1 MFGGPLSTCDPGK
14 APVSRRVLAALS
26 LILLAGCG
34 PWPAPSGR
42 PTRHPSTSSTPAPPS
57 TTSTVTPP
65 SSTTTTQPPRTGCF
79 KLPSACG
86 YPDGTNTG
94 YKPTGVTTTTTGVSY
109 NGDGDFDALTAGAVI
124 DGKVINGCVN
134 IKAPNVTIKRSVVK
148 GCGSYFN
155 LRLYPG
161 AGGFVIEDTEVDG
174 SGAVNNAAMVD
185 DGVGPV
191 TMRRVNMH
199 NVADG
204 PHPGEHWLIVDSWI
218 HDLTRCD
225 VCHND
230 TIQSLGANDVT
241 VRHNTL
247 ENLAGTTKDG
257 GMNSVVRIATEQGP
271 VSGFVVQDNLL
282 AGGNYAVQVRSQG
295 SGAPQGVQVL
305 NNRIARGTTPDSQP
319 YPRFGPYDFT
329 DVPTAVWTGNVW
341 DDTGQS
347 IP

>member
-1 MFGGPLSTCDPGK
+1 MSRRALVALST
-14 APVSRRVLAALS
+14 

-34 PWPAPSGR
+34 PWP
-42 PTRHPSTSSTPAPPS
+42 HPVPSSTPRPPS
-57 TTSTVTPP
+57 TTATVPPTTSSSTPP
-65 SSTTTTQPPRTGCF
+65 SSTTSTTSSTTSTTTQPPRTGCAPV
-79 KLPSACG
+79 PSACG

-94 YKPTGVTTTTTGVSY
+94 YKPTGATPTTEGVAI
-109 NGDGDFDALTAGAVI
+109 NRD
-124 DGKVINGCVN
+124 KVWAITQPGVYDSKLVDGCVEVH
-134 IKAPNVTIKRSVVK
+134 AANVTVRRSLLK
-148 GCGSYFN
+148 GCDSYFN
-155 LRLYPG
+155 IRLYPG
-161 AGGFVIEDTEVDG
+161 SGGFTLEDSEVDG

-185 DGVGPV
+185 DGSGPV

-199 NVADG
+199 DVADG

-218 HDLTRCD
+218 HGLTRCD

-230 TIQSLGANDVT
+230 TIQSLGASDVT

-247 ENLAGTTKDG
+247 EDLAGTTADG

-271 VSGFVVQDNLL
+271 VTGFVVEGNLL
-282 AGGNYAVQVRSQG
+282 VGGNYAVQVRSQG
-295 SGAPQGVQVL
+295 AGAPQGVQVL
-305 NNRIARGTTPDSQP
+305 NNRVARGTTPDGQP

-329 DVPTAVWTGNVW
+329 DVPTAVWSGNVW